1 MKQILITIAALVL
14 VGCGP
19 PPPDISI
26 HDAADEGN
34 IKAVKQHLAA
44 GTDVDA
50 RDGVGE
56 TPMHAATFYGHKEI
70 VELLI
75 AKGADVN
82 AKNDGGMTPL
92 HFATNE
98 GYKETVELLIAAGA
112 DVNAKND
119 GGSTSL
125 FYAAFKGHKEIVELL
140 IAADADVNAKIEDS
154 STPLHLAAVQGHNEI
169 VELLIA
175 KSADVNAKIED
186 GGSYKGVTPLDLAIS
201 RKQTET
207 TDLLRKHGGKTGAEF
222 PVSKTVLSNPSSL
235 SKEDSYRLS
244 ASEIEEISSKPHD
257 TNWTV
262 PKLSRFAFRP
272 GLWERYR
279 FNTTTYKKIKH
290 VDGRNVVIETSRT
303 PNGPKITTEIHSFD
317 STSNTMHSNFLIH
330 NTGEVR
336 RSTGAVN
343 IEERTV
349 NWTSQFK
356 SNKAEKLI
364 QNLKVTFDNNWQS
377 AKLIGGISK
386 NGKLVSTMMA
396 RLKWVGTLTSSAF
409 TAEELKAEGK

>member
-1 MKQILITIAALVL
+1 MKYLITTIAALVL
-14 VGCGP
+14 VGCG
-19 PPPDISI
+19 
-26 HDAADEGN
+26 
-34 IKAVKQHLAA
+34 
-44 GTDVDA
+44 
-50 RDGVGE
+50 E
-56 TPMHAATFYGHKEI
+56 T
-70 VELLI
+70 
-75 AKGADVN
+75 
-82 AKNDGGMTPL
+82 
-92 HFATNE
+92 
-98 GYKETVELLIAAGA
+98 
-112 DVNAKND
+112 
-119 GGSTSL
+119 
-125 FYAAFKGHKEIVELL
+125 
-140 IAADADVNAKIEDS
+140 
-154 STPLHLAAVQGHNEI
+154 QQ
-169 VELLIA
+169 
-175 KSADVNAKIED
+175 SA
-186 GGSYKGVTPLDLAIS
+186 
-201 RKQTET
+201 
-207 TDLLRKHGGKTGAEF
+207 
-222 PVSKTVLSNPSSL
+222 PVSKTVLSKPSSL

-317 STSNTMHSNFLIH
+317 STSNTMYSNFLIH

-386 NGKLVSTMMA
+386 NGKLVSTMMM
-396 RLKWVGTLTSSAF
+396 RLKWVGTLKSSAL